1 MHAQI
6 STLAVTDVR
15 DFRFGAFRVSPAVRR
30 LYRNDASVRL
40 PQKAVDVLLALVLRC
55 DTTVSKQELIDAAW
69 TDGIASDAALT
80 KVIFMLR
87 SALSDEADRV
97 QTVTNSGYRFTGP
110 VERIELAARERDLC
124 AQGRVCE
131 LLGTQAGYHAAIEF
145 YEAAARADER
155 SVEPLLGLGRNH
167 LLIAH
172 EACEEPW
179 PHLEQLKKAALQA
192 HRLAPEDPD
201 TIVMRI
207 HSLVVAD
214 RDIKTACVLYD
225 AHGGSGASA
234 ALRMTGAQV
243 ALLDGRYDDVAR
255 YLDAE
260 SDAGSIAHASLRAQL
275 AYFSGDAS
283 SAPHAS
289 TNGAVEHY
297 YIAANNAVHG
307 RYDEA
312 AEQLVRI
319 YRDEVAFDR
328 FALRAIRQRA
338 MALLVYCEASRNRKG
353 EANRLMADLMLA
365 GQRTYVAPLT
375 YAIAAAALG
384 NTDIALRFIEEAVL
398 RRDPAVLYLRQDPF
412 FAKYRD
418 NDSFAR
424 LCASLF
430 EA

>member
-15 DFRFGAFRVSPAVRR
+15 DFRFGSFRVSPAVRR
-30 LYRNDASVRL
+30 LYVNDASIRL
-40 PQKAVDVLLALVLRC
+40 PQKAVDVLLALAMRC
-55 DTTVSKQELIDAAW
+55 DETVSKQELIDAAW
-69 TDGIASDAALT
+69 PDGIASDAALT
-80 KVIFMLR
+80 KVIFTLR
-87 SALSDEADRV
+87 SALGDEAHRI
-97 QTVTNSGYRFTGP
+97 QTVTNSGYCFTGP
-110 VERIELAARERDLC
+110 VERADLATRDRDLC

-131 LLGTQAGYHAAIEF
+131 LIGTQAGYRAAIEF

-155 SVEPLLGLGRNH
+155 SLEPLLGLGRTH

-179 PHLEQLKKAALQA
+179 PHLEQLKKTAVQA

-207 HSLVVAD
+207 HALVVAD
-214 RDIKTACVLYD
+214 RDIKTARALYD
-225 AHGGSGASA
+225 AHGGGRAHAS
-234 ALRMTGAQV
+234 LRMTGAQL
-243 ALLDGRYDDVAR
+243 ALFEGRYDEVAR
-255 YLDAE
+255 FLDTE
-260 SDAGSIAHASLRAQL
+260 TDSGSIAVASLRAQH

-283 SAPHAS
+283 PAPQARTS
-289 TNGAVEHY
+289 GAVEHY
-297 YIAANNAVHG
+297 YIAAHNAIHG
-307 RYDEA
+307 RYDAA
-312 AEQLVRI
+312 AEQLIRI

-384 NTDIALRFIEEAVL
+384 NADIALRFIEEAIL
-398 RRDPAVLYLRQDPF
+398 RRDPAVLYLRRDPF
-412 FAKYRD
+412 FARYRG
-418 NDSFAR
+418 NDSFER

-430 EA
+430 DA